1 MSGFA
6 GMVCA
11 ADATPARNLLERM
24 AAGLG
29 FRGPDATQ
37 IRSQIGAGFCFTL
50 LRSGPAP
57 QSSEQ
62 PCSLDGRVWLLGDVR
77 LDGRED
83 LRRELEQN
91 AESVPFH
98 ATDEELILRA
108 WGQWHEAGLAKLLG
122 DFSFA
127 LWDGATRQLLCV
139 RSLLGLRPFF
149 FASSGDWFF
158 FSNTLEVLRLAPSVS
173 STLDPQFIG
182 DFLLQEWSSD
192 ASRTVYKDIQRLPA
206 GHFLKYSVEGLSV
219 RRYTEIPIEEP
230 LLLKR
235 SEEYIERFQSLL
247 ERSVRDRLPDGPSAV
262 FLSGGL
268 DSSSLA
274 AVGTKITRSSEASGL
289 LRAYTI
295 DSRPLFQDEEAIL
308 ASRVAEHLGVD
319 IQIVSRGS
327 CLPFQ
332 GWGEPELRTPEPTHD
347 PFLALGQLQYR
358 QVSSE
363 ARVVFAG
370 YGGDDVLTGQAWPYL
385 IYLLRQWQFVTIS
398 KTFGSYVLKHKRI
411 PPLRGG
417 FRTRLGRWM
426 RRRTDPLG
434 EFPPWLEPHFV
445 EQYHLRERW
454 LELQRGPKISH
465 PLHPI
470 GYAGISS
477 ESWSSIYETED
488 AAWTGV
494 PVEMRAPLLDLRML
508 RFLLRVPPVPWCMEK
523 ELLRKAMQGILPEE
537 IRSRPKTA
545 LLFEPIDCFVKS
557 NRWSPLPLA
566 EPSSEL
572 RTYVDWQRL
581 GATLG
586 TATGS
591 TLWAGLRPV
600 SLSYWVKSI
609 ENKGWLR

>member
-6 GMVCA
+6 GMVSTGG
-11 ADATPARNLLERM
+11 ATPDPYLLESM

-37 IRSQIGAGFCFTL
+37 ICSQAGAGFCFTL

-62 PCSLDGRVWLLGDVR
+62 PCSLDGRVWLAGDAR

-91 AESVPFH
+91 AEPFALN

-108 WGQWHEAGLAKLLG
+108 WRQWGEAGLARLLG
-122 DFSFA
+122 DLSFA
-127 LWDGATRQLLCV
+127 LWDCASRQLLCV
-139 RSLLGLRPFF
+139 RDLMGLRPFF
-149 FASSGDWFF
+149 FVSSVDWFF
-158 FSNTLEVLRLAPSVS
+158 FSNTLDVLRLAPGVA

-182 DFLLQEWSSD
+182 DFLLQEWSSE
-192 ASRTVYKDIQRLPA
+192 ASRTVYKDIHRLPP
-206 GHFLKYSVEGLSV
+206 GHCLKYSKDGLCI
-219 RRYTEIPIEEP
+219 RRYTEFPIEQP

-235 SEEYIERFQSLL
+235 PEEYIERFQSLL
-247 ERSVRDRLPDGPSAV
+247 ERAVRDRLPDGPSAV

-268 DSSSLA
+268 DSTSVA
-274 AVGTKITRSSEASGL
+274 AVATKIARSSEVSGS

-295 DSRPLFQDEEAIL
+295 DSRPLFDDEEGIL
-308 ASRVAEHLGVD
+308 ASRVAEQLGLD
-319 IQIVSRGS
+319 IQMVSAGS

-347 PFLALGQLQYR
+347 PFLALSQLQYR
-358 QVSSE
+358 QISSQ
-363 ARVVFAG
+363 ARVAFTG
-370 YGGDDVLTGQAWPYL
+370 NGGDDVLTGQAWPYL
-385 IYLLRQWQFVTIS
+385 VYLLRQWQFFTVG
-398 KTFGSYVLKHKRI
+398 KTFGSYILKHKRI

-426 RRRTDPLG
+426 GRTDPLA

-454 LELQRGPKISH
+454 LELQRGPKTSH
-465 PLHPI
+465 PLHPL
-470 GYAGISS
+470 GHAGLAS
-477 ESWSSIYETED
+477 ESGPGMNETED
-488 AAWTGV
+488 ATWTGV
-494 PVEMRAPLLDLRML
+494 PVESRAPLLDLRML

-523 ELLRKAMQGILPEE
+523 ELLREAMRGILPEE
-537 IRSRPKTA
+537 IRLRPKTP
-545 LLFEPIDCFVKS
+545 LLFEPVDCFVKYK
-557 NRWSPLPLA
+557 RWNPLPLA
-566 EPSSEL
+566 EPPVEI
-572 RTYVDWQRL
+572 RTYVDWRRL

-586 TATGS
+586 TASGS

-600 SLSYWVKSI
+600 SLSYWLKSI

>member
-6 GMVCA
+6 GMVSTG
-11 ADATPARNLLERM
+11 DATPDVNLLERM
-24 AAGLG
+24 AASLG

-37 IRSQIGAGFCFTL
+37 TCSQAGAGFCFTL

-62 PCSLDGRVWLLGDVR
+62 PCSLDGRVWLLGDAR

-83 LRRELEQN
+83 LRRELEQS
-91 AESVPFH
+91 AESFALN

-108 WGQWHEAGLAKLLG
+108 WRQWGEAGLARLLG
-122 DFSFA
+122 DYSFA
-127 LWDGATRQLLCV
+127 LWDGVARQLLCV
-139 RSLLGLRPFF
+139 RDLIGLRPFF
-149 FASSGDWFF
+149 FASSGGWFF
-158 FSNTLEVLRLAPSVS
+158 FSNTLEVLRLAPGVA

-192 ASRTVYKDIQRLPA
+192 ASRTVYKDIHRLPP
-206 GHFLKYSVEGLSV
+206 GHCLKYSKDGLCV
-219 RRYTEIPIEEP
+219 HRYTELPIEEP
-230 LLLKR
+230 VLLKQP
-235 SEEYIERFQSLL
+235 EEYIEQFQSLL
-247 ERSVRDRLPDGPSAV
+247 EQSVRDRLPKGPSAV

-268 DSSSLA
+268 DSTSIA
-274 AVGTKITRSSEASGL
+274 AVSTKIARSSGTSGF

-295 DSRPLFQDEEAIL
+295 DSRPLFEDEEGIL
-308 ASRVAEHLGVD
+308 ASRVAEQLGLD
-319 IQIVSRGS
+319 IQIVSRAS
-327 CLPFQ
+327 CLPYQ
-332 GWGEPELRTPEPTHD
+332 GWGEPQLRTPEPTHD
-347 PFLALGQLQYR
+347 PFLALSQLQYR
-358 QVSSE
+358 QISSQ
-363 ARVVFAG
+363 ARVAFTG
-370 YGGDDVLTGQAWPYL
+370 DGGDDVLTGQAWPYL
-385 IYLLRQWQFVTIS
+385 VYLLRQWRFVTIS
-398 KTFGSYVLKHKRI
+398 KTFGSYILKHKRI
-411 PPLRGG
+411 PPLLGG

-426 RRRTDPLG
+426 GRTDPLE

-445 EQYHLRERW
+445 EQYHLPERW

-494 PVEMRAPLLDLRML
+494 PVEMRSPLLDLRML

-523 ELLRKAMQGILPEE
+523 ELLRKAMRGILPEE

-566 EPSSEL
+566 EPPSEI